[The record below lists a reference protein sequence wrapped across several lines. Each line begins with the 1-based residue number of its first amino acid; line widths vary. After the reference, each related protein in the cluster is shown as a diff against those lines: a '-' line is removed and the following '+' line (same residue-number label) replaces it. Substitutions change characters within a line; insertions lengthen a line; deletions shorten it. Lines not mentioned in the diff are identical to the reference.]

1 MRKQVLLL
9 LFSLF
14 AVVGYAR
21 TVQGV
26 VTQASDK
33 EPLIGATVKVV
44 GTSRATATDFD
55 GKFTIEAKDNDV
67 LEVSYIGMTTAKVN
81 VGGRDVVNIELK
93 DNSQVLQEVV
103 VTAMGQTQEKKKLN
117 FAVQSLDSEDV
128 TAGNSANFAN
138 SLQGKVSG
146 LQVST
151 GGSSPN
157 SSTQVIIR
165 AISSINP
172 SQSNEPLVIID
183 GMPVRGSGS
192 SLGDLNPN
200 DIENMSVLKG
210 AAASALYGQEAANG
224 VIMITT
230 KKGSA
235 GQIKVTA
242 QGSWEINNCIR
253 VPNIQD
259 KFVGGAQGF
268 YKENTAGGWG
278 PYANCDD
285 TIYDNVGN
293 FLGTGFM
300 QKYDLSV
307 SGGSEKFNAYA
318 SASYMNNEGVV
329 PNDYKNRL
337 NIFLKGEYK
346 PSDKITIQLSSNF
359 INSKSRGFG
368 NSMSTIY
375 GWAINKDMADYV
387 TTEGRPNWACRY
399 DNWDALTDAQ
409 KIAAAASP

>member
-192 SLGDLNPN
+192 GLGDLNPN

-210 AAASALYGQEAANG
+210 SSQRRNHDY
-224 VIMITT
+224 
-230 KKGSA
+230 
-235 GQIKVTA
+235 
-242 QGSWEINNCIR
+242 
-253 VPNIQD
+253 
-259 KFVGGAQGF
+259 
-268 YKENTAGGWG
+268 
-278 PYANCDD
+278 
-285 TIYDNVGN
+285 
-293 FLGTGFM
+293 
-300 QKYDLSV
+300 
-307 SGGSEKFNAYA
+307 
-318 SASYMNNEGVV
+318 NEE
-329 PNDYKNRL
+329 R
-337 NIFLKGEYK
+337 F
-346 PSDKITIQLSSNF
+346 
-359 INSKSRGFG
+359 SRTNQG
-368 NSMSTIY
+368 NSTRQLGNQQLYPCAEHPRQVCRRST
-375 GWAINKDMADYV
+375 
-387 TTEGRPNWACRY
+387 RF
-399 DNWDALTDAQ
+399 L
-409 KIAAAASP
+409 